1 MSKKEVEKLWSG
13 SAGFIVKEDFDT
25 VEQATKQ
32 PLPSS
37 RAVYEV
43 KNDSVSFEF
52 KRIKKKGVKDAG
64 RTLTV
69 DSLSKDRSG
78 DPGKGKRK
86 ENDQRQDNKSQV
98 KK

>member
-1 MSKKEVEKLWSG
+1 MSKGFEKFWSG
-13 SAGFIVKEDFDT
+13 SAGFKVIEDFDT
-25 VEQATKQ
+25 VEQANKQ

-43 KNDSVSFEF
+43 DHDSISFRF
-52 KRIKKKGVKDAG
+52 NRIKMKGAKDAG
-64 RTLTV
+64 RTHTV

-86 ENDQRQDNKSQV
+86 ESDQRKDNEIQD